1 MAWGLLLGSLLA
13 TLLIATVKAEAVL
26 NLDGMPWTLT
36 NGNAS
41 ISLTTNIPAYP
52 LEVLRSNGV
61 IGDPLYRYG
70 EQDSRWVAFQ
80 EWTFSVTFSAED
92 AAKLAAQE
100 QAVLYLGGVDT
111 FGTISINGQTVLQTN
126 NFHRHWTVP
135 IKSFLD
141 ASGPN
146 TLTISIAPAYN
157 TTLEEQAKYPYF
169 IPTLYNTGSIGAYN
183 FARKPAFD
191 FGWGPAFAASGIH
204 GTVKIIAFSKPTLA
218 GAYLAQS
225 HDDEFFTLK
234 VTSQFLTPDSGGYGT
249 LRLALPELNITVE
262 QEVEFLAGRQN
273 SADLFEAATSI
284 QVPRADVELWW
295 PAGGNYGSHKLYNVT
310 IEFEPLGS
318 WCGTLAQGTPR
329 PRRPSTGYSFLDQ
342 LLGMPGAPGAASG
355 VDFNLD
361 VQDGLRASLNIGD
374 LFDFNIQIG
383 QGANGR
389 PGSAGS
395 SNAGADSSSSSGT
408 AGAVASSAE
417 CSYVRKRIGFRT
429 VELVTDPLDKAV
441 QDLFGDKPGFNFS
454 ENPKIIDS
462 ILFKQEGW
470 QWALSD
476 NGQWK
481 RFEGNNS
488 AVAGAVQE
496 SYYFKVN
503 GVPIFLKGANVIPL
517 SILPSNVTAEL
528 TQSILSAAVESHQNL
543 LRVWGGG
550 SYHSQEFYD
559 FCDEHGIMV
568 WQDAMFGGSHYPRN
582 PEWLANIEEEITQ
595 QAERLS
601 WHPSIL
607 AWCGNNELE
616 LSYEWANNTF
626 IRSNRNM
633 FVNDYMANIKTL
645 RRAIKKVN
653 PSNIFISSSPTKGT
667 IVDDDEEFLLR
678 WGWIGDTRYGSVHH
692 YDYMSDCEN
701 FRSYPTAKFVTE
713 FGWQSYPMPE
723 TYAAAMQPEVDW
735 GVGNPMNEFR
745 NRRTDVTPQFLYQY
759 GLHFKLPKDWNPEDP
774 QERMKRFRS
783 YLWIGHMQHA
793 RCYETSLNFWRRL
806 RSHATSLTMG
816 VMYWQLNDIWQGASW
831 SSLDYA
837 GRWKPV
843 HYAVKR
849 AYAPIVIQAIL
860 DQSTV
865 DIFIVSDL
873 VNATSANVQ
882 LTLVSLN
889 DTAASCSAA
898 TVNSQRVVK
907 FSVEVPGL
915 FASKVKSIAV
925 ADLLAMRP
933 GCTATTCFLTATAT
947 AEDAAPTEAQLWLV
961 PFKAIEFS
969 DPELHIE
976 SAEQVSPGTVEIKVT
991 AERPAA
997 LVLVSELAPLS
1008 GHYND
1013 NAFSINPCEPRVLS
1027 FTSHKGEIA
1036 PADLKEGAFYV
1047 ESLFNHSS
1055 WSDLPVSGAAAGSS
1069 PNTNTGATAGT
1080 TPAAAAAAGSNPL
1093 PPVVHGSIAQMVAA
1107 VEREEESPEEAKG
1120 AAAANAAAAP
1130 HPVEHRVFVAPGQT
1144 LEQVKQQQPA
1154 ATTAGTPAPV
1164 AAATAAAV
1172 ETPAATAAAGT
1183 PAEAAAVEKP
1193 AGVAADAEK
1202 PQAPAEKQT

>member
-1 MAWGLLLGSLLA
+1 MVRGLLLCSLLA
-13 TLLIATVKAEAVL
+13 SLLSATVKAEAVL
-26 NLDGMPWTLT
+26 SLDGLPWALT
-36 NGNAS
+36 NGNGS
-41 ISLTTNIPAYP
+41 ISLKTTIPAYP

-70 EQDSRWVAFQ
+70 EQDSRWVAYEVWNF
-80 EWTFSVTFSAED
+80 TVTFSAED

-100 QAVLYLGGVDT
+100 QAVLFLGGVDT
-111 FGTISINGQTVLQTN
+111 FGTVSINGQTVLQTN

-135 IKSFLD
+135 VKSFLD
-141 ASGPN
+141 TTGPN

-157 TTLEEQAKYPYF
+157 TTLAAQAEYPYF

-204 GTVKIIAFSKPTLA
+204 GSVKLMSFSKPTLA
-218 GAYLAQS
+218 GAYLAQT
-225 HDDEFFTLK
+225 HDDEFFNLK
-234 VTSQFLTPDSGGYGT
+234 VTSQFLTPESGGYGT
-249 LRLALPELNITVE
+249 LRIALHELNITVE
-262 QEVEFLAGRQN
+262 QEVEFLAGRRN
-273 SADLFEAATSI
+273 SADLFEAATNI

-295 PAGGNYGSHKLYNVT
+295 PAGGNYGNHTLYNVT
-310 IEFEPLGS
+310 VEFEPLGS
-318 WCGTLAQGTPR
+318 WCGSLAPGQPR
-329 PRRPSTGYSFLDQ
+329 ARKSSTGYSFLDQ
-342 LLGMPGAPGAASG
+342 LLGLPYAGAATG

-361 VQDGLRASLNIGD
+361 IQDGLRASLNVGD
-374 LFDFNIQIG
+374 LFGFNFQLG
-383 QGANGR
+383 QGTNG
-389 PGSAGS
+389 GQVAAGS
-395 SNAGADSSSSSGT
+395 NNAGADSSSSSS
-408 AGAVASSAE
+408 AGALANSAE
-417 CSYVRKRIGFRT
+417 CSHVKKRIGFRT

-441 QDLFGDKPGFNFS
+441 KDLFGDKPGFNFS

-470 QWALSD
+470 QWALSET
-476 NGQWK
+476 GQWK
-481 RFEGNNS
+481 RFEGNDS
-488 AVAGAVQE
+488 SVPGAVQE

-503 GVPIFLKGANVIPL
+503 GLPIYFKGANVIPL
-517 SILPSNVTAEL
+517 SVLPSNVTAEL
-528 TQSILSAAVESHQNL
+528 THSILQAAVESNQNL

-550 SYHSQEFYD
+550 LYHTQEFYD

-582 PEWLANIEEEITQ
+582 EEWLANIEEEVTQ

-607 AWCGNNELE
+607 TWCGNNELE
-616 LSYEWANNTF
+616 LSYEWGNNTF
-626 IRSNRNM
+626 IRSNGNM
-633 FVNDYMANIKTL
+633 FVNDYMANIRLL
-645 RRAIKKVN
+645 RRAVKKVN
-653 PSNIFISSSPTKGT
+653 PSSIFISSSPTKGT
-667 IVDDDEEFLLR
+667 IVDTDEEYLLR
-678 WGWIGDTRYGSVHH
+678 WGYIGDTRYGSVHH

-701 FRSYPTAKFVTE
+701 FRSYPTSKFVTE

-723 TYAAAMQPEVDW
+723 TYAGAMQPEEDW

-759 GLHFKLPKDWNPEDP
+759 GLHFKLPQDWNPEDP

-806 RSHATSLTMG
+806 RSHSTSLTMG

-849 AYAPIVIQAIL
+849 AYAPMVIQAIL

-865 DIFIVSDL
+865 DIFIVSDQI
-873 VNATSANVQ
+873 NTTDASVQ

-889 DTAASCSAA
+889 DTASTCSAD
-898 TVNSQRVVK
+898 TVKSQRIVNFKVP
-907 FSVEVPGL
+907 VPGM
-915 FASKVKSIAV
+915 FASKVQSFEV

-947 AEDAAPTEAQLWLV
+947 AEGVAPTEAQLWLV
-961 PFKAIEFS
+961 PFKAIEFP
-969 DPELHIE
+969 DPEVRIA
-976 SAEQVSPGTVEIKVT
+976 SAEQVTPGTVSITVT

-997 LVLVSELAPLS
+997 LVMVSEVAPLS

-1027 FTSHKGEIA
+1027 FTSHKGEIQ
-1036 PADLKEGAFYV
+1036 PADLKDGSFYV
-1047 ESLFNHSS
+1047 ESLFDHSS
-1055 WSDLPVSGAAAGSS
+1055 WSELPVSGAAAGS
-1069 PNTNTGATAGT
+1069 PTAAADGTTGATAAATGT
-1080 TPAAAAAAGSNPL
+1080 TGNTPDQPAAAV
-1093 PPVVHGSIAQMVAA
+1093 PVSPEQYQSIAHMVAE
-1107 VEREEESPEEAKG
+1107 VEREEHSAEEHSAEELPTADG
-1120 AAAANAAAAP
+1120 
-1130 HPVEHRVFVAPGQT
+1130 HPAEQPVFVAPGEA
-1144 LEQVKQQQPA
+1144 LQQPA
-1154 ATTAGTPAPV
+1154 AP
-1164 AAATAAAV
+1164 AAAAPAAV
-1172 ETPAATAAAGT
+1172 EEPSEV
-1183 PAEAAAVEKP
+1183 P
-1193 AGVAADAEK
+1193 ADATEE
-1202 PQAPAEKQT
+1202 APVKQEA